1 MEKESKYLRIEILKR
16 LMCDLLDA
24 HYTTIILS
32 IFHVSLTHLNICL
45 SCTSFYQHF
54 SNNTNHGSNDNKNNN
69 SNDIKQQQ
77 QPVPPPP
84 PSHLYRHHNTKQC
97 AKCGDIHS
105 AFNGNGNYCKS
116 GQPFELVYLCIKS
129 YVCIVC
135 VVLLSHVEALNSV
148 AIRASHDRFG
158 ETFVASV

>member
-1 MEKESKYLRIEILKR
+1 
-16 LMCDLLDA
+16 MCDLLDA

-54 SNNTNHGSNDNKNNN
+54 SNNTNHGSNDNNNNNNN
-69 SNDIKQQQ
+69 SNDIKQQQQ

-116 GQPFELVYLCIKS
+116 GQPFELYLCIKS

-148 AIRASHDRFG
+148 ANRASHDRFG